1 MLTAADAV
9 NQLMQV
15 LSSWHHINKS
25 LAVAPAVNAGAAAS
39 PRKPFVPSV
48 VSEQIIELILRL
60 LDYRVGSSTGRGMDS
75 SAAPVKYRQNLA
87 ILARLFSVERTVYKF
102 KVSNRVG

>member
-9 NQLMQV
+9 NQLMQI
-15 LSSWHHINKS
+15 LSSWHQINKS
-25 LAVAPAVNAGAAAS
+25 LAVAPAVDAGAAAS

-48 VSEQIIELILRL
+48 VSEQIIALILRL
-60 LDYRVGSSTGRGMDS
+60 LDYRVGMDS
-75 SAAPVKYRQNLA
+75 SAAPVKFRQNLA